1 MVGQGPI
8 VTRRGDISGEAGH
21 LAEPKPE
28 RVVVDAVAA
37 LVGLIVPELSDGYVA
52 RELGFVSRPHTVVA
66 TVSEARLVMAPRGTI
81 IDRGR
86 AVLVVLPAVH
96 PANLLHIGRQLWW
109 NLE

>member
-1 MVGQGPI
+1 MVGQGPV
-8 VTRRGDISGEAGH
+8 VTRRGDVSREAGH

-52 RELGFVSRPHTVVA
+52 RELGFVSRPHTVIA

-86 AVLVVLPAVH
+86 AVLEVLPTVH
-96 PANLLHIGRQLWW
+96 PAYLLHVSRQLRW
-109 NLE
+109 NLK